1 MRPAADSL
9 DHVTEKPGLFDL
21 FAIALCTLIWG
32 TTWFVITLQF
42 GVVDSVVSVAYRFLI
57 AAAVLFIWAK
67 LRGEK
72 LWLSRAQHL
81 AAFGMGFFTFAFQYT
96 LVYWAEERISSAV
109 VAVMF
114 AAMAFINLI
123 AFRIVFRQRA
133 SLSAWGGALLGVL
146 GVAILSWGEL
156 AAASLDATALMGL
169 TLTTIAVMSASLG
182 NVSARAGEQA
192 GAPLVASTGWAMFY
206 GVLLVTPFILVTG
219 REFSWDPRPQYALS
233 LIYLALAGSVIAFL
247 LYFALARRRGYATAS
262 YIAALTPVVAMI
274 VSSVFEDKTW
284 SVLALIGA
292 GVAVAGQYLLL
303 RARRA

>member
-1 MRPAADSL
+1 M
-9 DHVTEKPGLFDL
+9 TEKPTAFDL
-21 FAIALCTLIWG
+21 FAIAVCTLIWG

-42 GVVDSVVSVAYRFLI
+42 GVVDSVVSVAYRFMI
-57 AAAVLFIWAK
+57 SAAVLFVWAK

-72 LWLSRAQHL
+72 LWLSRAQHI
-81 AAFGMGFFTFAFQYT
+81 AAFGMGFFTFGFQYT

-114 AAMAFINLI
+114 AAMAFVNLT

-133 SLSAWGGALLGVL
+133 SLSAWGGAALGVL

-156 AAASLDATALMGL
+156 AAASLDARAWTGV
-169 TLTTIAVMSASLG
+169 TLAAVAVISAAIG
-182 NVSARAGEQA
+182 NVSARSGEQA
-192 GAPLVASTGWAMFY
+192 GAPLLASTAWAMLY
-206 GVLLVTPFILVTG
+206 GVMLVAPFITLTG
-219 REFSWDPRPQYALS
+219 RAWAWDPRPEYLYS
-233 LIYLALAGSVIAFL
+233 LLYLAVAGSVIAFA
-247 LYFALARRRGYATAS
+247 LYYALARRRGYATAS

-274 VSSVFEDKTW
+274 VSSVFEEKTW
-284 SVLALIGA
+284 SVLALLGA